1 MHVLCAELATDT
13 ATNNQGD
20 GLKRIVFGIMNIDP
34 SSKQQDLDDPSIW
47 STIQIL
53 KDWHVSVL
61 TGWFGDLKESVDSIC
76 TTCGA
81 LSELPI
87 VQPFHMATIEAPER
101 DFKFLPSYQI
111 FFGGCKSYKSPVT
124 TSAPYWHE
132 WSDVSDPSP
141 ADYDRTMHLS
151 LHKLLLNWSR
161 LTRWAMS
168 PECESAVVGTA
179 PK

>member
-1 MHVLCAELATDT
+1 
-13 ATNNQGD
+13 
-20 GLKRIVFGIMNIDP
+20 
-34 SSKQQDLDDPSIW
+34 
-47 STIQIL
+47 
-53 KDWHVSVL
+53 
-61 TGWFGDLKESVDSIC
+61 
-76 TTCGA
+76 
-81 LSELPI
+81 
-87 VQPFHMATIEAPER
+87 MATIEAPER

-161 LTRWAMS
+161 LPRWVKR
-168 PECESAVVGTA
+168 PECESAVVGTTPKLGNIKSKA
-179 PK
+179 PDFTRWSPGAHQVSTWIGCSRPSEASVTKQRTRWVARWLQTHSG